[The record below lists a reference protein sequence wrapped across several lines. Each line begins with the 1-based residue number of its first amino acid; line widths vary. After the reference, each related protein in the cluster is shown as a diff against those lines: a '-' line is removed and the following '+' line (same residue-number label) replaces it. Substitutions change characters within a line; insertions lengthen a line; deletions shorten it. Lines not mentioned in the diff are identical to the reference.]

1 MPPPVLTL
9 RDVSLRFGATPLLDG
24 VSLSIAARE
33 RLCLVGRNGCGKSTL
48 LRLMAGRIEADAGE
62 RWAQPGL
69 SIGALAQAV
78 SAGAGETVAGF
89 VAADDAAP
97 AHAVDAAL
105 EPMGLDPY
113 RLMASLSGGEA
124 RRAALARALVGEP
137 GLLLLD
143 EPTNHLD
150 LPAIEWLEA
159 RLTSYPGAVILISH
173 DRALLS
179 DVGTRTAWLDR
190 GSLRVAEHGFDKF
203 ADWREAIFAEEE
215 QALARLGKKLDAEDE
230 WLRKGVTARR
240 TRNQGRLRKLHAMRD
255 ERRQRIAH
263 LPRGT
268 APLTLAAA
276 EPGAKIVV
284 EAEGIAKRFGE
295 RRIIADASLRIAR
308 GDRVAITGGNGAG
321 KTTLL
326 GLLTGSLAPDSGS
339 VALGQGITPLVFS
352 QDRDALD
359 PDATLWQTL
368 CPQGGDSVWSQGRR
382 QHVVGFLRDFLF
394 DPGQARSP
402 VGSLSGGEQ
411 ARLLLALLFTRPS
424 QLLVLDEP
432 TNDLD
437 METLDLLQDLLG
449 SYDGTVLMV
458 SHDRAFIDRLASH
471 TLWLPGN
478 GNVEAFVGGHADM
491 LRQRGEEPRKTAAP
505 AKRAAAPR
513 PAAARRSLGYKEQR
527 ELDALPSRIGELEAE
542 IAAVEDLLADPDLY
556 ARDAAAFDSAG
567 NRLSGLRADLE
578 TAESRWLALSEKD
591 EALRGGS

>member
-1 MPPPVLTL
+1 MPPPILTL
-9 RDVSLRFGATPLLDG
+9 RDISLRFGATPLLDG
-24 VSLSIAARE
+24 VALSLGARE

-48 LRLMAGRIEADAGE
+48 LRLVAGQIEADAGE
-62 RWAQPGL
+62 RWLQPGL

-78 SAGAGETVAGF
+78 SVGESETVAAF
-89 VAADDAAP
+89 VAADDSAP
-97 AHAVDAAL
+97 AHAVEAAL
-105 EPMGLDPY
+105 EPMGLDAA

-137 GLLLLD
+137 DLLLLD

-150 LPAIEWLEA
+150 LPAIEWLET
-159 RLTSYPGAVILISH
+159 RLTNYPGAVVLISH

-190 GSLRVAEHGFDKF
+190 GALRVAEHGFERF
-203 ADWREAIFAEEE
+203 EDWRDKTFAEEE

-284 EAEGIAKRFGE
+284 EAEGVAKRFGS
-295 RRIIADASLRIAR
+295 RQIIAGASLRIAR

-326 GLLTGSLAPDSGS
+326 NLLTGSLVPDSGS
-339 VALGQGITPLVFS
+339 VKLGEGIEPLMFT
-352 QDRDALD
+352 QDRNALD
-359 PDATLWQTL
+359 PEATLWLTL
-368 CPQGGDSVWSQGRR
+368 CPHGGDSVWSQGRR

-411 ARLLLALLFTRPS
+411 ARLLLALLFTKPS
-424 QLLVLDEP
+424 QFLVLDEP

-449 SYDGTVLMV
+449 NYDGTVLMV

-471 TLWLPGN
+471 TLWLPGD
-478 GNVEAFVGGHADM
+478 GRVDAFVGGHADM
-491 LRQRGEEPRKTAAP
+491 LRQRGDVAAKP
-505 AKRAAAPR
+505 E
-513 PAAARRSLGYKEQR
+513 ARRPVVPKRTSARQRLGYKEQR
-527 ELDALPSRIGELEAE
+527 ELDALPDRIGEIEAQ
-542 IAAVEDLLADPDLY
+542 IADVENLLADPGLY
-556 ARDAAAFDSAG
+556 ARDAAAFEAAG
-567 NRLSGLRADLE
+567 GRLAALRDDLDA
-578 TAESRWLALSEKD
+578 AESRWLALSEKD
-591 EALRGGS
+591 EPLRAGS